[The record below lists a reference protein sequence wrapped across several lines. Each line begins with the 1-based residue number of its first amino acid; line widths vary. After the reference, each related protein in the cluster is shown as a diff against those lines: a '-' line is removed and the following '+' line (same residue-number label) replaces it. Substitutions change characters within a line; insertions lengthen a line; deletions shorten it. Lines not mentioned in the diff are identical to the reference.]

1 MNEHERLSSTP
12 ARPSHPLLRPLLLI
26 GGTFFLILGSLG
38 AFLPVLP
45 STPFF
50 LLAAALFFRSSP
62 RLYGWMTGHP
72 LIKPHLQ
79 RFQQDRS
86 MTLRAKATVL
96 GLAWMMLLAAAIFAV
111 DSPFMRA
118 FLVGLAIIKTV
129 VILRLKTARSPS

>member
-1 MNEHERLSSTP
+1 MNDYEHRSTTL
-12 ARPSHPLLRPLLLI
+12 AKPSHPLLRPLLLI
-26 GGTFFLILGSLG
+26 GGTCFLILGFLG

-62 RLYGWMTGHP
+62 RLYGWMTGQP
-72 LIKPHLQ
+72 LISPHLQ

-86 MTLRAKATVL
+86 MTLRAKAMVL

-111 DSPFMRA
+111 ESLFMRV
-118 FLVGLAIIKTV
+118 FLIGLAIIKTI
-129 VILRLKTARSPS
+129 VILRLKTARSP

>member
-1 MNEHERLSSTP
+1 
-12 ARPSHPLLRPLLLI
+12 
-26 GGTFFLILGSLG
+26 
-38 AFLPVLP
+38 
-45 STPFF
+45 
-50 LLAAALFFRSSP
+50 
-62 RLYGWMTGHP
+62 
-72 LIKPHLQ
+72 
-79 RFQQDRS
+79 